1 MTGYLCLLDLFR
13 EMEGGHRTVNIA
25 WTFLGGLLL
34 GCSNT
39 KERGDHRNNKSF
51 INKSVKACTF
61 ERVFHCGG
69 KIGFQIKNFVW
80 SRKTTFIVCI
90 GISTPT
96 KNTIPSSLA
105 APPPPPPPPHPPT
118 PLFSGNFPIYI
129 GFSWPLPLKIGF
141 FSEHPQHWNF
151 SSLTPSLLLKSN

>member
-1 MTGYLCLLDLFR
+1 MSYLWWCWGNLLLMTGYLCLLDLFR

-96 KNTIPSSLA
+96 KNPPPPSLA
-105 APPPPPPPPHPPT
+105 APPPPLNLRTVQAP
-118 PLFSGNFPIYI
+118 
-129 GFSWPLPLKIGF
+129 F
-141 FSEHPQHWNF
+141 FQAISPYTLVF
-151 SSLTPSLLLKSN
+151 RDPSP